1 MCSSTLWLFDEFLIH
16 ARHVRVTDAS
26 SREAR
31 FHVESARAQIRRVSP
46 LLTRNFPVVVF
57 FFFCYFF
64 LHSSFIS
71 LFSDAQHVTE

>member
-46 LLTRNFPVVVF
+46 LLTRNFRCFFFVF
-57 FFFCYFF
+57 FAISSCTVLLF
-64 LHSSFIS
+64 LSF
-71 LFSDAQHVTE
+71 LTRNM